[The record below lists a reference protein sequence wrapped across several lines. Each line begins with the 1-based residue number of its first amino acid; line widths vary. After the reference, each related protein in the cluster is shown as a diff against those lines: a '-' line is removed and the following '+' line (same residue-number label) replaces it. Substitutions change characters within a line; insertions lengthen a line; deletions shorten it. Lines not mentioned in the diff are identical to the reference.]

1 MLIKLENINKS
12 YYRGELK
19 TPALRGISFNIEEGE
34 FASIKGPSGSGK
46 STLMHLIGFLDRPT
60 SGEYFFEDENIKE
73 FDDERLAKIRNEKVG
88 FVFQTFNLLP
98 RISLLENILLP
109 TIYTE
114 SVNKNE
120 ATDKALELLD
130 QLGLSRRK
138 DYKANQISG
147 GEQQRTA
154 IARAL
159 INSPRL
165 LLADEPTGNIDS
177 EAGSEVMETFKQLND
192 EGNTIVVVT
201 HEDNIAA
208 YGKRTIKLKD
218 GELEFDSSDAQ

>member
-1 MLIKLENINKS
+1 MLIKIENLNKT
-12 YYRGELK
+12 YRNGEIE
-19 TPALRGISFNIEEGE
+19 TPALKDVSFSIEEGE
-34 FASIKGPSGSGK
+34 FTSIKGSSGSGK

-60 SGEYFFEDENIKE
+60 SGDYFFDDENIKE

-98 RISLLENILLP
+98 RITLLENVLLP
-109 TIYTE
+109 TIYSEDVGKKEAE
-114 SVNKNE
+114 SR
-120 ATDKALELLD
+120 ALELIDKLE
-130 QLGLSRRK
+130 LSKRT
-138 DYKANQISG
+138 DYRANQLSG

-159 INSPRL
+159 INSPHL

-177 EAGSEVMETFKQLND
+177 KAGSEVMQTFKKLNE
-192 EGNTIVVVT
+192 EGNTIIVVT

-218 GELEFDSSDAQ
+218 GKLEFDSSNTK